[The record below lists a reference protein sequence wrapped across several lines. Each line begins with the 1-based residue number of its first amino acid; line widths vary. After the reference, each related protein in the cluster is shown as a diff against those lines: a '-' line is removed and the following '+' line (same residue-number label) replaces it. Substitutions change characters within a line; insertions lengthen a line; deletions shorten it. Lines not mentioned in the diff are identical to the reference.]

1 MPPPPRR
8 WFLRRLGLAGA
19 GALAGAGLAGCAAD
33 DLAAVPRITAAADRS
48 ASERVVVFANW
59 PQYVDQAGNPPRY
72 PTLREFTRQTG
83 IDVAYSEPINSNEEF
98 LGRIGI
104 PLALGENTGY
114 DLVVISDWM
123 IPQFLSE
130 GWLEKR
136 PPSAAS
142 SSAARLL
149 PRFRDWPVPDVARY
163 SLPWQAGF
171 TGIGYNE
178 RLTGRPVTSMTDL
191 LTSADLRGKVSLVA
205 DMRDVV
211 GLVMLED
218 GTDPSSFRPRDFAR
232 ALRVLQRAM
241 QAGQVRVVSDYYPQY
256 LIDGT
261 VAAGVAWA
269 GDILYYQPQHP
280 GLHFTWPATGGMLWT
295 DNMVIPALAR
305 HPANAEKLMS
315 FYYRPDVAVQLSAY
329 ELYLCPAV
337 GAREAA
343 RRADPALAAQQWVF
357 PSAALLRTGHM
368 FKILTAA
375 QSAAYTSSWEA
386 VVGL

>member
-1 MPPPPRR
+1 MTPQPAPHSRR
-8 WFLRRLGLAGA
+8 WFLRGLAFA
-19 GALAGAGLAGCAAD
+19 ATAGLTSCDSSQLVSMPEARKARD
-33 DLAAVPRITAAADRS
+33 YS
-48 ASERVVVFANW
+48 ATEPVVTFANW
-59 PQYVDQAGNPPRY
+59 PGYLDQLPDDPRAH

-83 IDVAYSEPINSNEEF
+83 IAVRYSEPIHSNEEF
-98 LGRIGI
+98 FGRIGI
-104 PLALGENTGY
+104 PLALGESTGY

-123 IPQFLSE
+123 MPQFISR

-142 SSAARLL
+142 SAARVL

-178 RLTGRPVTSMTDL
+178 RFTGRPVTSMTDL

-218 GTDPSSFRPRDFAR
+218 GADPSSFRPRDFAR
-232 ALRVLQRAM
+232 ALQVLQRAV
-241 QAGQVRVVSDYYPQY
+241 QAGQVRIVSDYYPQY

-269 GDILYYQPQHP
+269 GDILAYQPQHP
-280 GLHFTWPATGGMLWT
+280 ELHFTWPATGGMLWT

-305 HPANAEKLMS
+305 HPANAEKLMT
-315 FYYRPDVAVQLSAY
+315 FYYRPDVAVQLSEY
-329 ELYLCPAV
+329 ELYLCPAA
-337 GAREAA
+337 GAQQAA
-343 RRADPALAAQQWVF
+343 RRVDPALAAQRWVF
-357 PSAALLRTGHM
+357 PPPALLHSGHM